1 MSTLDPLLISLVIHI
16 PAVTIW
22 VGLALWDAFLSLTP
36 GLDQSQRARLI
47 ARTGMLTL
55 LLILVIMVTGVYQT
69 IDNPFR
75 EIKSYSD
82 LSGLRADT
90 TYGMA
95 LFVKHAFVIVTF
107 ILSLIVRFYLAPRA
121 LNVYSADGGAAVAT
135 QTRVLTSATLIN
147 LAVCMLALVAASRM
161 TIELH

>member
-1 MSTLDPLLISLVIHI
+1 MSTPDALLISLVIHI

-36 GLDQSQRARLI
+36 GLEQSQRARLI

-55 LLILVIMVTGVYQT
+55 LLIVVIMVTGVYQT

-75 EIKSYSD
+75 DIKSYSD

-95 LFVKHAFVIVTF
+95 LFVKHAFVILTF

-121 LNVYSADGGAAVAT
+121 ITVYAAGDGAAGST
-135 QTRVLTSATLIN
+135 QTRVLAIAALIN
-147 LAVCMLALVAASRM
+147 LALCMLALVAASRM